1 MSYYNPTAPSSPP
14 LNVMVTSIIPASL
27 MVSWQPLL
35 AINHNGVITGYVI
48 IYTEIEGNVV
58 RSVTV
63 NSGTRYVLSGLV
75 PYVDYSVIVA
85 AINVNG
91 TGPFNNPVIGR
102 SGEDSKLIPYVH
114 EVNYSPNFLNQ
125 VLASLRPANV

>member
-1 MSYYNPTAPSSPP
+1 
-14 LNVMVTSIIPASL
+14 MVTSIIPASL

-35 AINHNGVITGYVI
+35 EINHNGVITSYVI

-63 NSGTRYVLSGLV
+63 NSGTRYILSGLF

-85 AINVNG
+85 AINING

-102 SGEDSKLIPYVH
+102 SGEDSKLILYV
-114 EVNYSPNFLNQ
+114 Q
-125 VLASLRPANV
+125 VLTSLRPANV